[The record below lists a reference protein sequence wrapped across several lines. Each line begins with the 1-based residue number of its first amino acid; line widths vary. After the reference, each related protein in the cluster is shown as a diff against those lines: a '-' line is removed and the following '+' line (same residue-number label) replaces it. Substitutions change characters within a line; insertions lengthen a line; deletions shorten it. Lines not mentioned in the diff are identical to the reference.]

1 MYNKFVPKN
10 NKIMYRKCN
19 RTSFRSINKR
29 EMLISAHGALD
40 KGI

>member
-10 NKIMYRKCN
+10 NKIIYRKCN

-29 EMLISAHGALD
+29 EMLTSVPGALA